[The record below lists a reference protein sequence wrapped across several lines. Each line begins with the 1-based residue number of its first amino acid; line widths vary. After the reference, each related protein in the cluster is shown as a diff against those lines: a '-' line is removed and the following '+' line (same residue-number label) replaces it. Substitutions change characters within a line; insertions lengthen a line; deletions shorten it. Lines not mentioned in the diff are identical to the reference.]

1 MRVCLVD
8 VPYDCGQFNVRMGAG
23 PAFLMERRLEESLSR
38 AGHHV
43 RTHPVR
49 LAPGFHTEWDAL
61 VALQHQIATAVRS
74 ARAADERALVLSGNC
89 GPAALGVMAA
99 LGSCS
104 TAVCWFDAHGDFN
117 TPETSPSGFVDGMAL
132 AIATGHCWRAAAPRL
147 DAFDPVPEEHVVQVG
162 VRSTDPDEEDRLER
176 SRVTRLGAG
185 EGDRLSGFLQRLPA
199 ATALYL
205 HVDLDVI
212 DRAELHANSYAAPG
226 GLSVDQVIGLSRTAA
241 RHLPVAAASLTAL
254 DPGCEDERAWPVV
267 ERIAHALAD
276 LPTPLRLT
284 Q

>member
-1 MRVCLVD
+1 MRVRLVD

-23 PAFLMERRLEESLSR
+23 PVFLIARGLEESLSR

-43 RTHPVR
+43 RTDTVR

-61 VALQHQIATAVRS
+61 AALQGQIATAVKS
-74 ARAADERALVLSGNC
+74 AMAADERALVLSGNC
-89 GPAALGVMAA
+89 APAALGAVAA
-99 LGSCS
+99 LGSRS

-132 AIATGHCWRAAAPRL
+132 AIVTGHCWRIAVSRL
-147 DAFDPVPEEHVVQVG
+147 EAFDPVPEEHVVQVG
-162 VRSTDPDEEDRLER
+162 ARSTDPDEKDRLER
-176 SRVTRLGAG
+176 SRVTCLGAG
-185 EGDRLSGFLQRLPA
+185 EGDRLSAFLQRLPG

-212 DRAELHANSYAAPG
+212 DSAELHANSYAGPG
-226 GLSVDQVIGLSRTAA
+226 GLGVDQVIGLIRTAG

-254 DPGCEDERAWPVV
+254 DPWCDDERAWPVV

-276 LPTPLRLT
+276 LPSRPVTE
-284 Q
+284 